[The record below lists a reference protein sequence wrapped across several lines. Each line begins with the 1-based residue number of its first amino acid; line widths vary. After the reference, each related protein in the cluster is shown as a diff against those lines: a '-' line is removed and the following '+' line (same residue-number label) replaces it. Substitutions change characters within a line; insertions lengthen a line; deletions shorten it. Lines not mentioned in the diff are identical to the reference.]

1 MNPSIISMKQKTL
14 LLLTVSILTAMITAC
29 SGTSSTTPDSGV
41 EGKVIIGP
49 VCPVIQPGEDCLDR
63 PYQATL
69 TVNDPNGRKIVQVEA
84 DEDGRFKIPL
94 EPGNYILV
102 PESKGLMVPFA
113 AQQPFAVV
121 EGNYTQLTIAYDS
134 GIR

>member
-1 MNPSIISMKQKTL
+1 MKQKILPIL
-14 LLLTVSILTAMITAC
+14 LLLILTVVTAC
-29 SGTSSTTPDSGV
+29 SGDESNTPDSGV
-41 EGKVIIGP
+41 EGRVIIGP
-49 VCPVIQPGEDCLDR
+49 VCPVIQQGGEDCLDR

-69 TVNDPNGRKIVQVEA
+69 TVNDPKGQKIVQVEA
-84 DEDGRFKIPL
+84 DEDGSFKIPL

-102 PESKGLMVPFA
+102 PESKGFMVPFA
-113 AQQPFAVV
+113 SQQPFTVT

>member
-1 MNPSIISMKQKTL
+1 MKQKTI
-14 LLLTVSILTAMITAC
+14 LLLTAFILTAIITAC
-29 SGTSSTTPDSGV
+29 SGSSSTTPDSGV
-41 EGKVIIGP
+41 EGQVIIGP

-69 TVNDPNGRKIVQVEA
+69 TVNDPNGKKIVQIEA
-84 DEDGRFKIPL
+84 DKNGQFKIPL

-113 AQQPFAVV
+113 SQQPFTV
-121 EGNYTQLTIAYDS
+121 EEGKYTQLTIAYDS

>member
-1 MNPSIISMKQKTL
+1 MNPSIIGMKQKTIL
-14 LLLTVSILTAMITAC
+14 LLAAFILTAMITAC
-29 SGTSSTTPDSGV
+29 SGDSSNTPDSGV

-49 VCPVIQPGEDCLDR
+49 VCPVIQQGEDCSDR

-84 DEDGRFKIPL
+84 DQDGQFKIPL

-113 AQQPFAVV
+113 SQQPFTVT

>member
-1 MNPSIISMKQKTL
+1 MKQKILPILIL
-14 LLLTVSILTAMITAC
+14 LILTVVTAC
-29 SGTSSTTPDSGV
+29 SGNSSTTQDSGV
-41 EGKVIIGP
+41 EGQVIIGP
-49 VCPVIQPGEDCLDR
+49 VCPVIQQGEDCVDR

-69 TVNDPNGRKIVQVEA
+69 TVNDPKGRKIVQVEA
-84 DEDGRFKIPL
+84 DEDGQFKIPL

-113 AQQPFAVV
+113 SQQPFTVT
-121 EGNYTQLTIAYDS
+121 EGKYTQLTIAYDS

>member
-1 MNPSIISMKQKTL
+1 MKQKILPILIL
-14 LLLTVSILTAMITAC
+14 LILTVVTAC

-41 EGKVIIGP
+41 EGQVVIGP
-49 VCPVIQPGEDCLDR
+49 VCPVIQQGGENCIDR

-69 TVNDPNGRKIVQVEA
+69 TINDPNGRKIVQIEA

-102 PESKGLMVPFA
+102 PESKGLLIPFA
-113 AQQPFAVV
+113 SQQPFTVA
-121 EGNYTQLTIAYDS
+121 EGKYTQLTIAYDS

>member
-1 MNPSIISMKQKTL
+1 MKHKTIL
-14 LLLTVSILTAMITAC
+14 LLSLSILTAMITAC
-29 SGTSSTTPDSGV
+29 SGNSSTTPESGV

-49 VCPVIQPGEDCLDR
+49 VCPVIQQGEACLDR

-69 TVNDPNGRKIVQVEA
+69 TVNDPQGRKIVQVEA
-84 DEDGRFKIPL
+84 DEKGQFKIPL

-102 PESKGLMVPFA
+102 PESTGLMVPFA
-113 AQQPFAVV
+113 AEQPFTVT